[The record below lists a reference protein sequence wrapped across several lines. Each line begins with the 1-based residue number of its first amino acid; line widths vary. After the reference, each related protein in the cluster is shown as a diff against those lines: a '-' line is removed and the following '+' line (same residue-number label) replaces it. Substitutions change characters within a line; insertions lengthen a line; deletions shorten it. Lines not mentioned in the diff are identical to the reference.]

1 MKLTI
6 FVQYIKLMILDP
18 FFLLI
23 TETFVVA
30 IMIIIMHSV
39 IRQYGIGP
47 IFIFLGAI
55 QFFQTILA
63 SSVYNVFFES
73 FIFSPGSTVLFSS
86 TLYSIFLIFHT
97 ENIKKTRSLIYGL
110 VFSNIIITVLS
121 YISLEQAIADRNSNN
136 LIFLQNI
143 FNFDIS
149 LFLTGTSLLYIDS
162 MLLIIFYELL
172 NYKVKGYLFMKIILV
187 TSFVNLFDSVVFY
200 SLNFINHE
208 NFYDLVLGNI
218 IGKQITVIF
227 FSISI
232 YIYLSLI
239 YKKERVSRPKKLR
252 EVFKI
257 FSF

>member
-1 MKLTI
+1 MN
-6 FVQYIKLMILDP
+6 FDP

-23 TETFVVA
+23 SETLVVA
-30 IMIIIMHSV
+30 LMIIVLHSV
-39 IRQYGIGP
+39 MRQYGNGP
-47 IFIFLGAI
+47 LFIFLGAV

-63 SSVYNVFFES
+63 SSVYNVFFDTL
-73 FIFSPGSTVLFSS
+73 IFSPGSTVLFSS
-86 TLYSIFLIFHT
+86 TLFSIFLVFHT
-97 ENIKKTRSLIYGL
+97 ESIKKTRSLIYGL

-121 YISLEQAIADRNSNN
+121 YISLEQAIIDKNSRN
-136 LIFLQNI
+136 LVYLQNI

-162 MLLIIFYELL
+162 ILLIILYEFL
-172 NYKVKGYLFMKIILV
+172 NYKIKGYLFLKIFIV
-187 TSFVNLFDSVVFY
+187 TSVVNLFDSVVFY
-200 SLNFINHE
+200 TLNFFSYE
-208 NFYDLVLGNI
+208 NFSDLLLGNV

-227 FSISI
+227 FSIII

-239 YKKERVSRPKKLR
+239 YKKERLTKPRNLK